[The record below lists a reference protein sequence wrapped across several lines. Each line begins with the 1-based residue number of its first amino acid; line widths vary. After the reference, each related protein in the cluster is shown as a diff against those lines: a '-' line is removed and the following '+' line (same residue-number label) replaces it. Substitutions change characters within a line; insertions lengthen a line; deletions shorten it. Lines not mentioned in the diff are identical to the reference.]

1 MSIDYSAF
9 KFSKSNKQQT
19 TPLKDKKQSQAN
31 LVRNNTIKKVSKKR
45 ITVKQETYD
54 KVLEICKGHCQFGNC
69 LKRNIEL
76 HHIVYRSESKDLI
89 NDISNC
95 IMLCQEH
102 HLLVHKNKHKYQ
114 KIMKERRN
122 KL

>member
-1 MSIDYSAF
+1 MSIDYSQF
-9 KFSKSNKQQT
+9 KFSKGKGIAKVEKELKTKPRANKGNKRVT
-19 TPLKDKKQSQAN
+19 VDKQVYEQ
-31 LVRNNTIKKVSKKR
+31 
-45 ITVKQETYD
+45 VK
-54 KVLEICKGHCQFGNC
+54 EICKGHCQFGNC